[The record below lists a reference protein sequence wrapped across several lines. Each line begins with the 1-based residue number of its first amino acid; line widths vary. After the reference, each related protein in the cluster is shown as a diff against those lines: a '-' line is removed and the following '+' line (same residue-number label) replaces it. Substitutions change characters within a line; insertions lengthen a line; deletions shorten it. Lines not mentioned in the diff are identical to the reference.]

1 MKHLT
6 GSNEGQREH
15 KAPETH
21 FVRLGL
27 VFYGLLAAAAVV
39 WRTGFYHEPILFA
52 SDQAA
57 AHGLWLGRDLLLG
70 VAAAAFLIAVS
81 GWMTEKTIWG
91 DHLARA
97 MAEAL
102 GPLSLPS
109 AILLAVASGVGEEF
123 FFRGA
128 LQPQVGW
135 LFASLLFG
143 CAHFVPRRAFLPWTA
158 FAVVAGFL
166 FGALFDWTGNL
177 VAPVTAH
184 IVVNAVN
191 LPLLV
196 RRYGADPSP

>member
-1 MKHLT
+1 MSD
-6 GSNEGQREH
+6 SNERQREQ
-15 KAPETH
+15 KAPEVD

-27 VFYGLLAAAAVV
+27 VFYGLLAGVAIV
-39 WRTGFYHEPILFA
+39 WRTGFYHEPILFT
-52 SDQAA
+52 SGEAA
-57 AHGLWLGRDLLLG
+57 AHGLWLGRDILLG
-70 VAAAAFLIAVS
+70 AATAAVVIAVS
-81 GWMTEKTIWG
+81 GWMTEKTVWG
-91 DHLARA
+91 EHLARE
-97 MAEAL
+97 MAEAI
-102 GPLSLPS
+102 GPLSVPN

-128 LQPQVGW
+128 LQPRVGW

-143 CAHFVPRRAFLPWTA
+143 CVHFVPRRAFLPWTA

-166 FGALFDWTGNL
+166 FGALFLWTGNL

-196 RRYGADPSP
+196 RRYSANPSA